1 MSPPLTGTIVFE
13 SRSAQPKY
21 GYTCLKWQL
30 GISLMGDII
39 MWSGPHL
46 GIAADSTI
54 WEQTWDEHPFYG
66 WERWLADLGYVGC
79 MGLLYKYKRNGGRQL
94 NRALRCTLTICMN
107 SYATASRMWCH
118 SSNGTGSSKRV
129 HFRGRWIT

>member
-1 MSPPLTGTIVFE
+1 MPRRVSPPLTGLRCFD

-30 GISLMGDII
+30 GISLKGDII

-54 WEQTWDEHPFYG
+54 WEETWDEHPFYG

-79 MGLLYKYKRNGGRQL
+79 MGLLCMGLLCKGMCCARNR
-94 NRALRCTLTICMN
+94 
-107 SYATASRMWCH
+107 RMI
-118 SSNGTGSSKRV
+118 SKK
-129 HFRGRWIT
+129 